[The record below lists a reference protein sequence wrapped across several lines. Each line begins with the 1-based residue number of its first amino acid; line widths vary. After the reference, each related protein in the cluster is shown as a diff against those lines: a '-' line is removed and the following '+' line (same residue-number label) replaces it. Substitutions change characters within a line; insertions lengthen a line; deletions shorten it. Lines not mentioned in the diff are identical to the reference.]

1 MSFQIY
7 QNPHGRHV
15 TTQRPIVVSA
25 RVTGSSTAAYVHFRC
40 KLFIDTDDNNS
51 WVDTGVEFNAYSNSA
66 NNIYEANVSEYCR
79 QYITED
85 KHWFKDNF
93 CNNNAQMYRRR
104 FYVEFNPVFLTTANT
119 LEIDYDQP
127 KNTNSFYAYPLNT
140 MPTEVLSTNDDYIRI
155 DFFVNNGNNGS
166 GLVWPSSTYNK
177 PQTNRPDGLC
187 VNANKGMHWYNFPI
201 LNQPV
206 KGRIGKCV
214 FTCYNNDSLVGTFTV
229 YNYDFEWRAGT
240 VPIHQTPQ
248 MLEFWYGLQN
258 GGSTTGIL
266 YDASG
271 NLQVDE
277 IRMSNTLVDSTTL
290 AFVRGL
296 PNISYRVCEEL
307 DCGGKNTET
316 FVFRN
321 MRGAFDTF
329 MATGTKSKS
338 VAVNGTTFDR
348 HTRFN
353 RSENTDGF
361 AVMRG
366 QHSSTNLWIDR
377 KDSFSV
383 FSQPVTKKE
392 AIWLEELVTSPQVW
406 VVVDVPK
413 YGATHPNQQC
423 GLQAINID
431 KSSFNIYSTENNVHY
446 IEFKYSLSENTQT
459 MKM

>member
-1 MSFQIY
+1 
-7 QNPHGRHV
+7 
-15 TTQRPIVVSA
+15 
-25 RVTGSSTAAYVHFRC
+25 
-40 KLFIDTDDNNS
+40 
-51 WVDTGVEFNAYSNSA
+51 
-66 NNIYEANVSEYCR
+66 
-79 QYITED
+79 
-85 KHWFKDNF
+85 
-93 CNNNAQMYRRR
+93 
-104 FYVEFNPVFLTTANT
+104 
-119 LEIDYDQP
+119 
-127 KNTNSFYAYPLNT
+127 
-140 MPTEVLSTNDDYIRI
+140 
-155 DFFVNNGNNGS
+155 
-166 GLVWPSSTYNK
+166 
-177 PQTNRPDGLC
+177 
-187 VNANKGMHWYNFPI
+187 
-201 LNQPV
+201 
-206 KGRIGKCV
+206 
-214 FTCYNNDSLVGTFTV
+214 
-229 YNYDFEWRAGT
+229 
-240 VPIHQTPQ
+240 
-248 MLEFWYGLQN
+248 
-258 GGSTTGIL
+258 
-266 YDASG
+266 
-271 NLQVDE
+271 
-277 IRMSNTLVDSTTL
+277 
-290 AFVRGL
+290 
-296 PNISYRVCEEL
+296 
-307 DCGGKNTET
+307 
-316 FVFRN
+316 

-383 FSQPVTKKE
+383 LSQPVTKKE